1 MSLRIDLE
9 TNFAECVLNAGNI
22 VLGRK
27 QRNEMD
33 PHLRKKQN
41 EVIVHAI
48 CALLNSGGGV
58 VMAEIVNKDYEYN
71 NNETGLD
78 VPSHFK
84 SYLDEMQ
91 KKDLFYIFVQSW
103 NVKASGV
110 RLATLCSYLYHRHQT
125 STNLMGSR
133 EAVDFLKERML
144 MNNHDP
150 SLPSSQ
156 ELQDGVQNE
165 STIKTL
171 AAALFDRAHLQYLEK
186 LNFTKSTHVEFKM
199 FPAGVSQCFDKDLP
213 SCVSAFANTEGG
225 YIFWGVNYETL
236 QVVGCEK
243 EKIDPTTLKDY
254 IGSCIRKLPVYHFC
268 TQRHEIKYA
277 INFLEVHNQGALH
290 GYVCAV
296 KVERFCCAVFAKEPS
311 AWQVKDNR
319 VRRLSLKEWAVWM
332 TEDDPDLSRLSEM
345 CLQMHLSSTTPCSRS
360 VCIHKNLECLEEQQK
375 RHFPVLTDRVVFR
388 PKKLYRRLF
397 SEHKG
402 LRNLINKKMRAI
414 SEGILIFSRSWA
426 VDLGLPEK
434 QEVICDALLLSQNKF
449 PVLYTILRECDDS
462 WKDYS
467 LRVACSLKQ
476 KLVNMGGYTGKLCIT
491 PLVILLNPDRTATD
505 LHDSELQLYPKSYKL
520 KSTEHM
526 ETLLQSLLIVLFGF
540 RSFLSEELGSEIL
553 NLLTDKQYELLSK
566 NLRKTPELFV
576 HGLPGSGKTI
586 LALKIIEKI
595 RNVFDCQPGDILYIC
610 ENKPLQE
617 FVRHKNICQA
627 VTRKTFMKTDF
638 GKIQHIVI
646 DEAQNFRSED
656 GDWYKKAKTIT
667 QRERDCPGILWIFLD
682 YFQTS
687 HVECSGLPHFSEQK
701 SREELN
707 RVVRNADPIANHLQE
722 IMQEVRRN
730 PPPNIPPGS
739 LEILCGAKWSQ
750 GVPGC
755 FETMKCD
762 DLEQMVGY
770 ITEKCQLLFKEGYS
784 CKDIAVLCSKAS
796 DVDKYKPKLQRA
808 MRKRTHSQLSEES
821 DLLVRIENASDIT
834 GNHIVLDSVRRFSGL
849 ERNIVFGIDPR
860 AAEPAV
866 FHNLLLCLASRARK
880 HLYILMF
887 SNEQEDLNL

>member
-9 TNFAECVLNAGNI
+9 TNFAEWVLNAGNI
-22 VLGRK
+22 ILGK
-27 QRNEMD
+27 EQINEMD
-33 PHLRKKQN
+33 PHLRREQKN
-41 EVIVHAI
+41 IILHAI

-58 VMAEIVNKDYEYN
+58 VKAEIVNKDYKYN
-71 NNETGLD
+71 NTETGLY

-84 SYLDEMQ
+84 SYIDEVQ
-91 KKDLFYIFVQSW
+91 KEDLFYIFVQSW
-103 NVKASGV
+103 NTKTSGV
-110 RLATLCSYLYHRHQT
+110 QLATLCSYLYHRCQT
-125 STNLMGSR
+125 STNIMKSR

-144 MNNHDP
+144 KNNHDS

-156 ELQDGVQNE
+156 ELQEGVQNE
-165 STIKTL
+165 SNIKTL
-171 AAALFDRAHLQYLEK
+171 AAALFARAHLQYLEK

-199 FPAGVSQCFDKDLP
+199 FSAEVSQCFDKDLP

-243 EKIDPTTLKDY
+243 DKIDPTTLKHY
-254 IGSCIRKLPVYHFC
+254 ISSCIRKLPVHHFC

-277 INFLEVHNQGALH
+277 IKFLEVHNQGALH

-296 KVERFCCAVFAKEPS
+296 KVERFCCAVFAKEPN

-319 VRRLSLKEWAVWM
+319 VRCLSTKKWAAWM
-332 TEDDPDLSRLSEM
+332 TEDDPDLFRLSEM
-345 CLQMHLSSTTPCSRS
+345 CLQLNLSSPTPHSRT
-360 VCIHKNLECLEEQQK
+360 VCIHKNLECLEDHQK
-375 RHFPVLTDRVVFR
+375 RHFPVLTDKVVYR
-388 PKKLYRRLF
+388 PESLYKELF
-397 SEHKG
+397 SQHKG

-414 SEGILIFSRSWA
+414 SEGVLIFSRSWA

-434 QEVICDALLLSQNKF
+434 QEVICDALLLSKNKF
-449 PVLYTILRECDDS
+449 PVLYTILRECNEC

-467 LRVACSLKQ
+467 LRVAFSLKQ
-476 KLVNMGGYTGKLCIT
+476 KLVNMGGYTGKLCII

-505 LHDSELQLYPKSYKL
+505 LHGSELQIYPNSYKL
-520 KSTEHM
+520 KSTQHM
-526 ETLLQSLLIVLFGF
+526 EALLQSLLIVLLGF
-540 RSFLSEELGSEIL
+540 RSFLSEELGIEIL
-553 NLLTDKQYELLSK
+553 NLLTDKQYQLLSK
-566 NLRKTPELFV
+566 NLHKTRELFV

-586 LALKIIEKI
+586 LALKIMEKI
-595 RNVFDCQPGDILYIC
+595 RNVFDCQPGNILYIC

-617 FVRHKNICQA
+617 FVRNINICQA
-627 VTRKTFMKTDF
+627 VTRKTFMKKDF
-638 GKIQHIVI
+638 GKIQHIII

-667 QRERDCPGILWIFLD
+667 QREKDCPGILWIFLD

-687 HVECSGLPHFSEQK
+687 HVECSGLPNPLTQYP
-701 SREELN
+701 REELI

-739 LEILCGAKWSQ
+739 LEIIRESEWSQ

-755 FETMKCD
+755 FETIECI
-762 DLEQMVGY
+762 DLEQMVGC

-821 DLLVRIENASDIT
+821 DQLVRIENASDVM

-849 ERNIVFGIDPR
+849 ERNIVFGINPR
-860 AAEPAV
+860 AAEPAI

-880 HLYILMF
+880 HLYILTF
-887 SNEQEDLNL
+887 SNGQEDPNL